1 MTPLTSGRLS
11 VASSHPLTSGRL
23 SVASSHPLISG
34 RLSVAS
40 SHVYRYVHVNQH
52 ERLPK

>member
-23 SVASSHPLISG
+23 SVASSH
-34 RLSVAS
+34 
-40 SHVYRYVHVNQH
+40 VYRYVHVNQH